1 MLSMITVAIGAGI
14 LTSAGVAFIYGGD
27 DLQALLVSAAIAIVP
42 GGAVYLATRSR
53 EHRTIGVRE
62 GFFVVGVGWLVIMVF
77 GAVPYMVYGM
87 FGPVDALFESMSG
100 FTTTGASVLVDFNQ
114 PRGIM
119 FWRSLSQWYG
129 GMGIIVL
136 FLAVLPPL
144 GGGAVRLFAAEAPGP
159 ITERLTPRIRDT
171 ARSLWLIY
179 LALSGLEMIA
189 LLVVGMPLY
198 DAVVHTFATMATG
211 GFSPQGESIAAY
223 DNAAIEAVITVFMGM
238 AGVSFGLYFAAL
250 RGSLRRLYRDPELR
264 LYLGI
269 LLVSTA
275 AVAVSLMVAGPHD
288 SWTRALR
295 DGAFQVVSIQT
306 TTGFISADYEPWNS
320 FAKTLLLLLMF
331 VGGCAGSTAGGIKV
345 VRLLV
350 LAKNA
355 RYEVRRELHPQA
367 VLPVKVSGRVIPE
380 AVRNSV
386 LGFFFLYV
394 SVFVVA
400 TLLLSA
406 SNVSILTAAS
416 AVAATLNNIGP
427 GLELVGATKNFA
439 PIADYGKV
447 VLIGAMVLGR
457 LELMAILVLFTRSFW
472 RR

>member
-1 MLSMITVAIGAGI
+1 
-14 LTSAGVAFIYGGD
+14 
-27 DLQALLVSAAIAIVP
+27 
-42 GGAVYLATRSR
+42 
-53 EHRTIGVRE
+53 
-62 GFFVVGVGWLVIMVF
+62 
-77 GAVPYMVYGM
+77 
-87 FGPVDALFESMSG
+87 
-100 FTTTGASVLVDFNQ
+100 
-114 PRGIM
+114 
-119 FWRSLSQWYG
+119 
-129 GMGIIVL
+129 
-136 FLAVLPPL
+136 
-144 GGGAVRLFAAEAPGP
+144 
-159 ITERLTPRIRDT
+159 
-171 ARSLWLIY
+171 
-179 LALSGLEMIA
+179 MIA